1 MTLHLLR
8 IGIDRHAL
16 QRFAVER
23 RLDDDDAGY
32 ALHAALAARFG
43 AAAPRPFRFLPDHPR
58 GAHLLGYVADAA
70 ALGDAA
76 ALPPAD
82 DGAAA
87 IFPGDHQL
95 QSMPDAWREGARY
108 AFEVRVR
115 PVVRFGKQARTARAE
130 RGGWQPRAGEIDAF
144 VAACERAAV
153 TGGDAGGTPESD
165 TEFNAI
171 DGISREAVDADWLT
185 ARLNGVATIE
195 HAGLRDFRRA
205 RTRRNT
211 HAGRGSTGGQPR
223 TLAVEGPDAVMAG
236 TLAVADPT
244 AFAAL
249 LAGGVGRHAAFGF
262 GMLLLAPPGRAR

>member
-82 DGAAA
+82 EGIAA

-95 QSMPDAWREGARY
+95 QPMPDAWREGARY

-115 PVVRFGKQARTARAE
+115 PVVRFGKQARAARSE

-144 VAACERAAV
+144 VAACERAVA
-153 TGGDAGGTPESD
+153 TDRGAGGAPDSDSESL
-165 TEFNAI
+165 NI
-171 DGISREAVDADWLT
+171 GGVSREAVYADWLA
-185 ARLNGVATIE
+185 ARLNGAATIE
-195 HAGLRDFRRA
+195 HAALRDFRRA

-211 HAGRGSTGGQPR
+211 HAGKSNTGGQPR
-223 TLAVEGPDAVMAG
+223 TRAVEGPDAVMAG
-236 TLAVADPT
+236 TLAVADAA

-262 GMLLLAPPGRAR
+262 GMLLLAPPGRAG